1 MRAQEQNLEPVD
13 PRLEKMADNA
23 LLDMEYQTMIK
34 YILEETPLHELDRS
48 GELFKLS
55 SERQYLGVWTFSN
68 GSRLVVKNSSEVV
81 VPKGDRQEVL
91 DELHA
96 THMGV
101 EGMKKLAR
109 GKMTWKNMTKDIEA
123 KYAECEACLVHS
135 RSKPNIPN
143 HRRKVVPTNLELAAP
158 GEKLAADF
166 GEYGSLA

>member
-1 MRAQEQNLEPVD
+1 MLDIAHINLTFKHLPGIKNCVTDFRSRHPRNSFEATTEDESDISLRLGVRTVRAQEQNLEPVD

-23 LLDMEYQTMIK
+23 LMDNEYQTMIRN
-34 YILEETPLHELDRS
+34 ILEETPLHELDRS
-48 GELFKLS
+48 GELFKMG

-68 GSRLVVKNSSEVV
+68 GSKLVVKNSSEVV

-109 GKMTWKNMTKDIEA
+109 GKMTWKNMTKDFE
-123 KYAECEACLVHS
+123 
-135 RSKPNIPN
+135 
-143 HRRKVVPTNLELAAP
+143 
-158 GEKLAADF
+158 
-166 GEYGSLA
+166 